1 MVYTESPDPSPMSI
15 YMVGA
20 APFSTLI
27 KDRKNEIF
35 TASMYEID
43 KALEQLRNPREKFNL
58 SASSLEDI
66 AKSLKPKIIID
77 HASIVPVE
85 FHDLLDVFSKQE
97 ADKLPPHRS
106 YDHKIVLKDGAI
118 PSSGPL
124 YKMSAPELLVLQ
136 KYLKENLA
144 KGFIRA
150 SSSPCSS
157 PVLFAR
163 KPSGGLRFCV
173 DYQALNVITIKNRY
187 PIPLIQETLDRLA
200 KAMIFSVM
208 IYLETSHRDT
218 RNEYNQD
225 EEEKNN

>member
-1 MVYTESPDPSPMSI
+1 
-15 YMVGA
+15 
-20 APFSTLI
+20 
-27 KDRKNEIF
+27 
-35 TASMYEID
+35 
-43 KALEQLRNPREKFNL
+43 
-58 SASSLEDI
+58 
-66 AKSLKPKIIID
+66 
-77 HASIVPVE
+77 
-85 FHDLLDVFSKQE
+85 
-97 ADKLPPHRS
+97 
-106 YDHKIVLKDGAI
+106 
-118 PSSGPL
+118 
-124 YKMSAPELLVLQ
+124 MSAPELLVLQ

-173 DYQALNVITIKNRY
+173 DYQALNVITIKNRC

-218 RNEYNQD
+218 RKEYNQD